1 MLVIAFV
8 CRLKTAKSQNSKVNR
23 EMFHLLGTMYIALR
37 TIQLLSLY
45 VYCLLSYL
53 LLKMVK
59 KVSR

>member
-1 MLVIAFV
+1 MLVVAFV
-8 CRLKTAKSQNSKVNR
+8 CRLKLPSLKTVNR